1 MRIVH
6 LTSVHTWCDTRIF
19 LKMCRSLARWGHEV
33 HLVAPRGDRSEIEQR
48 DGVVVHPVPL
58 PSNRF
63 DRVRRTLPR
72 VLEVARSLRGDLY
85 HFHDPEF
92 LWHARRF
99 QRAVGAAVVY
109 DAHEDVRAQT
119 QGKGWL
125 PWWSRKAVG
134 CAIGVLEDRVVAE
147 LTGVI
152 AATPAIARRFE
163 SHAHTAII
171 QNFPLA
177 DELAT
182 GGSLAFRQRRP
193 SVMYVGGISRLRGA
207 CEAVAAMA
215 LLPEAFPAR
224 LVMAGRF
231 APETLENDLRQSP
244 GWNRVDYRG
253 YCDRRQLGELLGE
266 SKIGLVTF
274 LPAPNHL
281 ESQPT
286 KLFEY
291 MSAGLPVVASDFP
304 HWRDIVASN
313 RCGLLVDPR
322 RPEAI
327 AEAIRWL
334 LEHPAEAEAMGRA
347 GREAVLRHY
356 NWEAEFQKLID
367 WYDTLVRGK
376 SGRAAA

>member
-1 MRIVH
+1 
-6 LTSVHTWCDTRIF
+6 
-19 LKMCRSLARWGHEV
+19 
-33 HLVAPRGDRSEIEQR
+33 
-48 DGVVVHPVPL
+48 
-58 PSNRF
+58 
-63 DRVRRTLPR
+63 
-72 VLEVARSLRGDLY
+72 
-85 HFHDPEF
+85 
-92 LWHARRF
+92 
-99 QRAVGAAVVY
+99 
-109 DAHEDVRAQT
+109 
-119 QGKGWL
+119 
-125 PWWSRKAVG
+125 
-134 CAIGVLEDRVVAE
+134 
-147 LTGVI
+147 
-152 AATPAIARRFE
+152 
-163 SHAHTAII
+163 
-171 QNFPLA
+171 
-177 DELAT
+177 
-182 GGSLAFRQRRP
+182 
-193 SVMYVGGISRLRGA
+193 
-207 CEAVAAMA
+207 MA

-231 APETLENDLRQSP
+231 APETLESDLRQSP
-244 GWNRVDYRG
+244 GWDRVDYRG
-253 YCDRRQLGELLGE
+253 YCDRRQLGVLLGE
-266 SKIGLVTF
+266 SKIGLVAF